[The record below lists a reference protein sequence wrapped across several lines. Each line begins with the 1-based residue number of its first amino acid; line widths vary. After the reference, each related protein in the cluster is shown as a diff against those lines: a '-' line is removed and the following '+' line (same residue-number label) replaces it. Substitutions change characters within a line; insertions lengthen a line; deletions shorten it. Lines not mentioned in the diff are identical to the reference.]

1 MKSWKSPLLLLC
13 LSCLIFSSLHVPA
26 SSQRFSGRHRSIVAR
41 RALLSFKETPK
52 GSNASYDCSPSG
64 ACVPCLYSEKKDEKY
79 RCSETGYRIPL
90 KCVEIGD
97 SKVVSGKKSQKGRVA
112 METLRKKGKE
122 LDMLHEDAERIKS
135 MSGRAL
141 LDDSSKSEDGHGEYL
156 TYRSC
161 IPAVNEEKLSVI
173 GFEVILLCLLLSS
186 GSFIYLRKKRSVTT
200 MPGVAAVRIPTNSRF

>member
-13 LSCLIFSSLHVPA
+13 LTCLIFSSLHVPA
-26 SSQRFSGRHRSIVAR
+26 SSQGFSGRHRSIVAR
-41 RALLSFKETPK
+41 RALLSFTETPK
-52 GSNASYDCSPSG
+52 GSNTSYDCSPSG

-90 KCVEIGD
+90 KCVGIVNGEI
-97 SKVVSGKKSQKGRVA
+97 VSSEKSQKGRLV
-112 METLRKKGKE
+112 METLHKKVKG
-122 LDMLHEDAERIKS
+122 LDMLHEDAEHTKS

-141 LDDSSKSEDGHGEYL
+141 LDDSSKSEDGHGEYI

-161 IPAVNEEKLSVI
+161 IPALNEEKLSVI

-186 GSFIYLRKKRSVTT
+186 GSFIYLRRKRSVTT
-200 MPGVAAVRIPTNSRF
+200 MPGVAAVRIPRF